1 MQPSSRNHDQV
12 SRAKTTSKASGG
24 ASRGAAKAS
33 GAGKGRAGGKRRI
46 SLLRRRWIRYPLLAL
61 LILATVPFV
70 LTLVYRID
78 AVRPVSTLMLSRMVT
93 LQPVDRQWV
102 EIDHVAPRLYQSVM
116 MSEDGQFCS
125 HHGIDLRELRAVIDD
140 ALEGERVRG
149 ASTITMQTAKN
160 LFLWNGRS
168 LIRKGLEVPLAIWID
183 LVLPKQRIME
193 IYLNIAEWGPSGQ
206 FGIKAGAA
214 HHFGRAPDGL
224 NNRQSAL
231 LAVTLPNPHVR
242 DPARPGAGMQR
253 VADIVQRRA
262 AQSGDYVRCLSR

>member
-1 MQPSSRNHDQV
+1 M
-12 SRAKTTSKASGG
+12 SRAKATSKTAGK
-24 ASRGAAKAS
+24 AARGAAPAGSDQKRAAEAKRAS
-33 GAGKGRAGGKRRI
+33 KRR
-46 SLLRRRWIRYPLLAL
+46 SLLRRRWVFYPLVTLFVLAALPL
-61 LILATVPFV
+61 L
-70 LTLVYRID
+70 LTLVYRMEV
-78 AVRPVSTLMLSRMVT
+78 VRPVSTLMLSRMIT

-102 EIDHVAPRLYQSVM
+102 EIDDVTPRLYQSVM
-116 MSEDGQFCS
+116 MSEDGQFCA
-125 HHGIDLRELRAVIDD
+125 HHGVDLRELQAVVGD

-160 LFLWNGRS
+160 LFLWSGRS
-168 LIRKGLEVPLAIWID
+168 FIRKGLEVPLAIWID
-183 LVLPKQRIME
+183 LVLPKERIME

-224 NNRQSAL
+224 TNRQSAL

-262 AQSGDYVRCLSR
+262 AQSGAYVGCLPR

>member
-1 MQPSSRNHDQV
+1 V
-12 SRAKTTSKASGG
+12 SRAKAKSKTSGRQRS
-24 ASRGAAKAS
+24 AAD
-33 GAGKGRAGGKRRI
+33 GRLR
-46 SLLRRRWIRYPLLAL
+46 SWLRRRWLRYPLFAL
-61 LILATVPFV
+61 LV
-70 LTLVYRID
+70 LMALPIVLPLVYRIE
-78 AVRPVSTLMLSRMVT
+78 AVRPVSTLMLSRAVT

-102 EIDHVAPRLYQSVM
+102 EIDDVTPRLYQSVM
-116 MSEDGQFCS
+116 MSEDGQFCR
-125 HHGIDLRELRAVIDD
+125 HHGVDLRELRAVIDD

-149 ASTITMQTAKN
+149 ASTITMQTARN

-168 LIRKGLEVPLAIWID
+168 FIRKGLEVPLAIWID

-206 FGIKAGAA
+206 FGIKAGAT

-224 NNRQSAL
+224 SNRQSAL

-262 AQSGDYVRCLSR
+262 AQSGAYVGCLPG

>member
-1 MQPSSRNHDQV
+1 M
-12 SRAKTTSKASGG
+12 SRAKATSKTGG
-24 ASRGAAKAS
+24 KAA
-33 GAGKGRAGGKRRI
+33 RAGAPASSGSKKAAGAKRTSKRR
-46 SLLRRRWIRYPLLAL
+46 SFFRRRWVFYPLLAL
-61 LILATVPFV
+61 LVLAAFPLA
-70 LTLVYRID
+70 LTLVYRIEF
-78 AVRPVSTLMLSRMVT
+78 VRPVSTLMLSRLVT
-93 LQPVDRQWV
+93 FQPVDRQWV
-102 EIDHVAPRLYQSVM
+102 AIDDITPRLYQSVL
-116 MSEDGQFCS
+116 MSEDGQFCA
-125 HHGIDLRELRAVIDD
+125 HHGVDLRELRAVIDD

-160 LFLWNGRS
+160 LFLWSGRS
-168 LIRKGLEVPLAIWID
+168 FIRKGLEVPLAIWID
-183 LVLPKQRIME
+183 LVLPKDRIME

-206 FGIKAGAA
+206 FGIGAGAA

-262 AQSGDYVRCLSR
+262 AQSGAYVGCLPG